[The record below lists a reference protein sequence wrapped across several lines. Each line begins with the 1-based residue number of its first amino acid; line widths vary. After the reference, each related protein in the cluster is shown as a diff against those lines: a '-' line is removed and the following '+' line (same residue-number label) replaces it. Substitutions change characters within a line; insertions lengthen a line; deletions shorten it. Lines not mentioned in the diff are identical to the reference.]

1 MKFLYNAPAIL
12 HKGAIIVGDTH
23 FGMEGKLRRRGI
35 FDNQFSLRLFE
46 RLKALINDHKA
57 KRLVLLGDV
66 KEDITMLDPTTRSI
80 LSKLSMLAQ
89 ITIVRGN
96 HDGGIEKEGGARII
110 DSGGFVYEGLALAH
124 GHSWP
129 ADELMKCK
137 YLICGHQHPMITMSD
152 TLGARHSEPVW
163 LVADC
168 DEKKLLERYPHANR
182 KLKLVLMPAYNP
194 MVGSM
199 INHVEKTHLGPVL
212 NNNLFKL
219 DDALVFRLDGSSLG
233 KLGRIE

>member
-12 HKGAIIVGDTH
+12 HKGAMIVGDTH
-23 FGMEGKLRRRGI
+23 FGMEAKLRRRGI
-35 FDNQFSLRLFE
+35 FDNQFSLRLYE
-46 RLKALINDHKA
+46 RLETLLMEHKA
-57 KRLVLLGDV
+57 KKLILLGDV
-66 KEDITMLDPTTRSI
+66 KEDITMLDRTTRDI
-80 LSKLSMLAQ
+80 LSRLSLHAEV
-89 ITIVRGN
+89 IIVRGN

-110 DSGGFVYEGLALAH
+110 DPQGFVYEGLGLSH

-129 ADELMKCK
+129 ADELMECK
-137 YLICGHQHPMITMSD
+137 YLVCGHQHPMITMSD

-168 DEKKLLERYPHANR
+168 DGEKLLEQYPHANE

-219 DDALVFRLDGSSLG
+219 DDAIVFRLDGSSLG

>member
-12 HKGAIIVGDTH
+12 HKGAVIVGDTH

-57 KRLVLLGDV
+57 KKLILLGDV

-80 LSKLSMLAQ
+80 LSKLSLLAQ

-96 HDGGIEKEGGARII
+96 HDGGIEKEGGARMI
-110 DSGGFVYEGLALAH
+110 DAGGFVYEGLALSH

-129 ADELMKCK
+129 ADELMECK
-137 YLICGHQHPMITMSD
+137 YLVCGHQHPMITMSD
-152 TLGARHSEPVW
+152 TLGSRHSEPVW

-168 DEKKLLERYPHANR
+168 DEKKLLERYPHAN
-182 KLKLVLMPAYNP
+182 KNLKLVLMPAYNP